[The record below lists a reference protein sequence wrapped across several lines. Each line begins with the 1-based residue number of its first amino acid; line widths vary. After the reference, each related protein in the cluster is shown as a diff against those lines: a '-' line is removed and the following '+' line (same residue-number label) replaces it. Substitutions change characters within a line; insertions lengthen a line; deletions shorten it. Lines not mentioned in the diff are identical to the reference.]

1 MTAGRDHIALSVQHR
16 QVGDITVLTCRGRI
30 AEGGELVLLETHVA
44 DLLPHGPWIVLNL
57 AEVSFL
63 DSSGLGLLVKLLARG
78 RRAGGGLRLCALP
91 PRVSDILKM
100 TRLQATLPS
109 YATEADAIEAFYER
123 DPSAQTRDLP
133 AEILCVDSSTDVL
146 AYVRVLLRQ
155 AGYGVMTAANVYDAL
170 ILLRVTTPR
179 MVIVSADIRAL
190 GGTDTA
196 EAFRALADR
205 GEVIELETGFSG
217 DDAGDAGHR
226 LLERVAKVLGPP
238 AANASA

>member
-1 MTAGRDHIALSVQHR
+1 MALSVRHR
-16 QVGDITVLTCRGRI
+16 QVGDISVLTCQGRI
-30 AEGGELVLLETHVA
+30 AEGPESAQLESHVA

-91 PRVSDILKM
+91 PRVADILKM

-109 YATEADAIEAFYER
+109 YATEADAIAAFYER
-123 DPSAQTRDLP
+123 DSSGETKDL
-133 AEILCVDSSTDVL
+133 AADILCVDSSTDVL
-146 AYVRVLLRQ
+146 AYVRALVRQ

-170 ILLRVTTPR
+170 ILLRVTTPAL
-179 MVIVSADIRAL
+179 VIVSADLRAL

-196 EAFRALADR
+196 EAFRELAER
-205 GEVIELETGFSG
+205 LPLVELEAGFSG
-217 DDAGDAGHR
+217 QDAGDAGRR
-226 LLERVAKVLGPP
+226 LLERIADLLGPP
-238 AANASA
+238 SGGSQA

>member
-1 MTAGRDHIALSVQHR
+1 MALSVQSR

-30 AEGGELVLLETHVA
+30 AEGGESAQLETQVA
-44 DLLPHGPWIVLNL
+44 DLLPHGPWIVLNM

-91 PRVSDILKM
+91 PRVAEILKM
-100 TRLQATLPS
+100 TRLHTTLPS
-109 YATEADAIEAFYER
+109 YATEADAITAFYEH
-123 DPSAQTRDLP
+123 DAPGDTRDLP

-155 AGYGVMTAANVYDAL
+155 AGYGVMTAANIYDAV
-170 ILLRVTTPR
+170 ILLRVNAPGL
-179 MVIVSADIRAL
+179 VIASADVLAL
-190 GGTDTA
+190 DGTGTA
-196 EAFRALADR
+196 AAFRELAAR
-205 GEVIELETGFSG
+205 LGVIELEAGFSG

-238 AANASA
+238 ATSVRPDA